1 MDLQRKSLKVKNGR
15 IEELERLLKKSNYQ
29 NNKNKKK
36 VTNLEMELESALK
49 RVSFRRRSPGGGG
62 RSKNGSPYGGNRSRN
77 SYKSP
82 SNSRTRIRQRSVPNK
97 RKGGSYTP
105 NYLKK

>member
-1 MDLQRKSLKVKNGR
+1 
-15 IEELERLLKKSNYQ
+15 
-29 NNKNKKK
+29 
-36 VTNLEMELESALK
+36 MELESALK

-82 SNSRTRIRQRSVPNK
+82 SNSRTRIR
-97 RKGGSYTP
+97 
-105 NYLKK
+105 